1 MDTTGSSVTVFVD
14 PQHRG
19 EFTLRIEH
27 TAVWVSD
34 IEVSRRFYETWF
46 GATANQRYENPAN
59 GFASYFLSFG
69 EGPRLELMQRVDVG
83 PGPVR
88 ETIGYAHIAIS
99 LGSPAA
105 VDGLTAVMESAGV
118 TRLDGPRTTGDG
130 YYESVVLDPDGN
142 RIELT
147 A

>member
-1 MDTTGSSVTVFVD
+1 M
-14 PQHRG
+14 
-19 EFTLRIEH
+19 RIEH

-34 IEVSRRFYETWF
+34 IEVSRAFYGTWF
-46 GATANQRYENPAN
+46 GATANERYENPAK
-59 GFASYFLSFG
+59 GLATYFLSFG
-69 EGPRLELMQRVDVG
+69 EGPRLELMQRGDVG
-83 PGPVR
+83 PAHPA

-99 LGSPAA
+99 LGSRSA
-105 VDGLTAVMESAGV
+105 VDELTAAMEAAGV